1 MLHAPSEPSVRA
13 RLSPE
18 RGRPALSLAAAL
30 AAARAETGVDLGR
43 AVARAGFTRGHLLD
57 IVIKLPGARGT
68 QAEDDAAE
76 HVVTSLLGEAAADD
90 WLDQVTLE
98 PAPHGGALAVLQSV
112 PETGQYFPIEELPA
126 TVAAAV
132 RGLYAGLP
140 PEPLWASGGEQRW
153 TLLELDVD
161 RSDDYARQADV
172 ALCATFLPEMLKCY
186 LSGSPFA
193 SRRFSRH
200 GEIFA
205 YLKHESGG
213 GDAREALAARRV
225 LEDALDAAL
234 VVERCGRVVGS
245 GMGVVYSYV
254 DFALVSLE
262 RALAVIRT
270 IASRVGLPPRSWLLF
285 CDSALSEDWAAVHPA
300 APLPPGQR
308 P

>member
-1 MLHAPSEPSVRA
+1 MRGPSEPSVRA

-18 RGRPALSLAAAL
+18 RGRPALELDVAL
-30 AAARAETGVDLGR
+30 AAVRAETGVDLGR
-43 AVARAGFTRGHLLD
+43 AVARAGFARGHLLD
-57 IVIKLPGARGT
+57 VVIRLPGARGT
-68 QAEDDAAE
+68 DAEEDAAE
-76 HVVTSLLGEAAADD
+76 RLVTSLLGEALADD

-98 PAPHGGALAVLQSV
+98 PAPHGGALSVLQSV
-112 PETGQYFPIEELPA
+112 PEQGSYFPLEELPA
-126 TVAAAV
+126 AVGAAV

-140 PEPLWASGGEQRW
+140 AEPLWASGGEQRW

-193 SRRFSRH
+193 SLRFSRH
-200 GEIFA
+200 GEVFA
-205 YLKHESGG
+205 YLKHESAG
-213 GDAREALAARRV
+213 GDAREVLAARRV

-262 RALAVIRT
+262 GALDVIRT
-270 IASRVGLPPRSWLLF
+270 VASRVGLPPRSWLLF
-285 CDSALSEDWAAVHPA
+285 CDSTLADDWAAVHPA

>member
-1 MLHAPSEPSVRA
+1 MPHAPSEPSVRA

-18 RGRPALSLAAAL
+18 RGRPALALDAALLAARTA
-30 AAARAETGVDLGR
+30 TNVDLTR

-57 IVIKLPGARGT
+57 LVIKLPGARGT
-68 QAEDDAAE
+68 KAEEDAAE
-76 HVVTSLLGEAAADD
+76 HVVTSLLGEAMADD
-90 WLDQVTLE
+90 WLDRVTLE

-112 PETGQYFPIEELPA
+112 PEKGQYFPLADLPA

-140 PEPLWASGGEQRW
+140 AEPLWASGGEQRW
-153 TLLELDVD
+153 TLLELDVE
-161 RSDDYARQADV
+161 RADDYPRQSDV
-172 ALCATFLPEMLKCY
+172 ALCSTFLPEMLKCY

-205 YLKHESGG
+205 YLKHESAR
-213 GDAREALAARRV
+213 GDARQVLAARRV

-254 DFALVSLE
+254 DFALASLE

-270 IASRVGLPPRSWLLF
+270 VASRVGLPPRSWLLF
-285 CDSALSEDWAAVHPA
+285 CDSALADDWASVHPA
-300 APLPPGQR
+300 APRPPG
-308 P
+308 